1 MHLKRYQFSLIILSL
16 FFMLFVS
23 AKHAKKSKK
32 YESPFEKLKKEYIT
46 YKHTAEVLKEEKL
59 KEFYIKFNKFYEQGN
74 EKESILAYYFS
85 ADVLEKLF
93 DVTGDNDYLDNAL
106 KIYKK
111 ISQLNHNY
119 SLAAKK
125 KLELYGNSVKS
136 DRDSVKDK
144 EGSKEYKQQIL
155 SDKGEKVTIQN
166 VSFTIEENKTKIIV
180 ELTSKAFYEHKFL
193 NEDIENR
200 KPKRIVLDIKNASFS
215 EQLGKTIPISSKN
228 VEKIRI
234 GKFTDDIARIV
245 IDLNHFK
252 NYKVYNLTDSFKVVV
267 EVFSE
272 EQDEKKSLDNRE
284 NSKVLSLN
292 QNNSNYKLTVKKIV
306 VDMGHGGH
314 DPGAIGINGLREK
327 DVVLDIGLKLGG
339 LIKKN
344 FPEIEVIYT
353 RNDDFYLTL
362 EERTRLA
369 NANKA
374 DLFVSIHANASKNK
388 HARGIETYFLDFAK
402 EERAKEVAARENAT
416 TLQGVDEVQ
425 SILRDLIVSSKYNE
439 STLLASLVQKNL
451 INTLSK
457 VNGEVVDLGVKQG
470 PFYVLI
476 GAAMPSILV
485 ETSFITH
492 EKEGMLL
499 AKEEYRNYI
508 ANGIFEG
515 VKEYVMK
522 TAVAIN
528 DGNKKIVTR

>member
-1 MHLKRYQFSLIILSL
+1 MHLKKYLFSLIVLSL
-16 FFMLFVS
+16 FFMLFIS

-46 YKHTAEVLKEEKL
+46 YKHTAEVFKEEKL
-59 KEFYIKFNKFYEQGN
+59 KDFYIKFNKFYVQGN
-74 EKESILAYYFS
+74 EKESIPAYYFS

-93 DVTGDNDYLDNAL
+93 DVTGNNEYLDNAL

-111 ISQLNHNY
+111 ISQMNHNY

-125 KLELYGNSVKS
+125 KLELYGASVKS
-136 DRDSVKDK
+136 DRENNKNIEENKVDK
-144 EGSKEYKQQIL
+144 QNKII
-155 SDKGEKVTIQN
+155 DRVEKVTIEN
-166 VSFTIEENKTKIIV
+166 VSFLVEENKTKVFI
-180 ELTSKAFYEHKFL
+180 ELSSKALYEHKYL
-193 NEDIENR
+193 KEDIENK
-200 KPKRIVLDIKNASFS
+200 KPKRIVLDIRNATFS
-215 EQLGKTIPISSKN
+215 EQLGKTISVSSKN
-228 VEKIRI
+228 VDKIRI

-252 NYKVYNLTDSFKVVV
+252 EYKVYNLTSSFKVVV
-267 EVFSE
+267 EILSE
-272 EQDEKKSLDNRE
+272 DDEKNPLQNKE
-284 NSKVLSLN
+284 NNTALN
-292 QNNSNYKLTVKKIV
+292 HYQKKENYKLTVKKIV
-306 VDMGHGGH
+306 IDMGHGGH
-314 DPGAIGINGLREK
+314 DPGAIGVHGLREK
-327 DVVLDIGLKLGG
+327 DVVLDIGLKLGK
-339 LIKKN
+339 LIKEN

-353 RNDDFYLTL
+353 RDSDFYLTL
-362 EERTRLA
+362 EERTKLA
-369 NANKA
+369 NSNKA
-374 DLFVSIHANASKNK
+374 DLFISIHANASKNK

-402 EERAKEVAARENAT
+402 EERAKEVVARENAT

-451 INTLSK
+451 VNNLEK

-492 EKEGMLL
+492 EKEGALL
-499 AKEEYRNYI
+499 GKEEYRNYI

-522 TAVAIN
+522 TAIAIN
-528 DGNKKIVTR
+528 DGNKRFVTR